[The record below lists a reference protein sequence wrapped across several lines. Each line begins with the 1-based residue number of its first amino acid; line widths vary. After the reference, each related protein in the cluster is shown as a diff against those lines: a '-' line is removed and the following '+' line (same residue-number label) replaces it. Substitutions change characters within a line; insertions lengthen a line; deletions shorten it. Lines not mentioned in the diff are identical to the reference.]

1 MFKVTITT
9 GSVEEFFA
17 RGKTLARKVD
27 NGEIIE
33 PSTFIMFEDPEDI
46 LEIVTKSRICLF
58 RAVKEEPGSITDIAL
73 RLHRDRSAVK
83 RDVDVLV
90 GAGLIQIYDVP
101 HHGHGRKKYLKAA
114 AEEFQLLAQ
123 VG

>member
-1 MFKVTITT
+1 MLKVTITT
-9 GSVEEFFA
+9 GSLEEFFA
-17 RGKTLARKVD
+17 RGKTLAQKVD
-27 NGEIIE
+27 AGETME
-33 PSTFIMFEDPEDI
+33 PSTLIMFEDPEDI
-46 LEIVTKSRICLF
+46 LEIVTKARIGLF

-90 GAGLIQIYDVP
+90 GAGLIQVYDVP
-101 HHGHGRKKYLKAA
+101 HSGHGRKKYLKAA

>member
-1 MFKVTITT
+1 MLKVTITT

-17 RGKTLARKVD
+17 RGKTLARKID
-27 NGEIIE
+27 IGETIE

-46 LEIVTKSRICLF
+46 LEIVTKARISLF
-58 RAVKEEPGSITDIAL
+58 RAVKKEPGSITDIAL

>member
-1 MFKVTITT
+1 MLKVTITT

-17 RGKTLARKVD
+17 RGKALARKVD
-27 NGEIIE
+27 SGESIE

-46 LEIVTKSRICLF
+46 LEIVTNARICLF
-58 RAVKEEPGSITDIAL
+58 RAVKEEPGSITDIAR

-90 GAGLIQIYDVP
+90 GAGLIQICDVP
-101 HHGHGRKKYLKAA
+101 HPGHGRKKYLKAA
-114 AEEFQLLAQ
+114 AKEFQLVAQ

>member
-1 MFKVTITT
+1 LELTITT
-9 GSVEEFFA
+9 GSAEEFFA
-17 RGKTLARKVD
+17 RGKTLAKKVD
-27 NGEIIE
+27 EGEAIP

-46 LEIVTKSRICLF
+46 LEIITNARVSLF
-58 RAVKEEPGSITDIAL
+58 RAVKQEPGSITDIAR

-90 GAGLIQIYDVP
+90 GAGLIQVFDVP

-114 AEEFQLLAQ
+114 AGQFQLSAH